1 MIYSHLKKSR
11 FVRTL
16 LLVFNNS
23 SLHRKIVLTYFFFVF
38 ILVGILAASIYTFT
52 ASAIR
57 TQNTFSLQQGFNQAS
72 SYLTYKLNGISSS
85 SDMVIYNV
93 SLNDVLNK
101 DLQSYSVM
109 DQIADSKMILHLMKS
124 MQESEDIKRAR
135 IYVPDSLIF
144 SGNNV
149 NICPLSQA
157 QSASWWTPLFQKKG
171 LHLFVGNDS
180 LEDTTYRDGACIA
193 LIRAMYR
200 QDNYS
205 ELSFILRLDIPLQTV
220 EGILNSANYTFDSCT
235 LLLDHTGKIIANSNI
250 GDPFPLLETTPG
262 KLTLPS
268 FAEDA
273 VVPIQ
278 LDGQKYMAMQ
288 SSIRGTEWN
297 MVTLVPYSSFIL
309 AITSLVKIICGV
321 SALIL
326 LLAWFLSKPVA
337 YTITKRIDSL
347 CGYMQQTKDGIL
359 KEVPDMI
366 YKDEIGTLTENY
378 NFMIARIHTLL
389 HENYQMGRELKSAEY
404 KALQSQINPH
414 FLYNT
419 LDMISWLSYQQKPE
433 QINSVVYSLAS
444 FYKLS
449 LNKGKYIVPISD
461 EISHVSYYMKIQ
473 DLRFSGEIRFLTDID
488 PVILQYSIPKITLQP
503 IVENAL
509 FHGILEKKSKSGQIT
524 IHGLLSGEEV
534 ILIVADDGVGIPP
547 AQLGKLLEPSAS
559 DEHQGDTGSHYG
571 LRNINKRMKLQYG
584 EQYGLSFESRPG
596 EGTKV
601 ILHLPSLHVDELT

>member
-23 SLHRKIVLTYFFFVF
+23 SLHRKIVFTYFFFVF

-52 ASAIR
+52 ASTIR

-72 SYLTYKLNGISSS
+72 SYLTYKLSGISSS

-157 QSASWWTPLFQKKG
+157 QSAPWWTPLFQKKG

-180 LEDTTYRDGACIA
+180 LEDTTYRDGECIA

-347 CGYMQQTKDGIL
+347 CGYMQQTKDGLL

-433 QINSVVYSLAS
+433 QISSVVYSLAS

-461 EISHVSYYMKIQ
+461 EISHVTYYMKIQ

-524 IHGLLSGEEV
+524 IHGLHSGEEV

-547 AQLGKLLEPSAS
+547 AQLEELLEPSAS

-571 LRNINKRMKLQYG
+571 LCNINKRMKLQYG

>member
-52 ASAIR
+52 ASTIR

-72 SYLTYKLNGISSS
+72 SYLTYKLSGISSS

-157 QSASWWTPLFQKKG
+157 QSAPWWTPLFQKKG

-180 LEDTTYRDGACIA
+180 LEDTTYRDGECIA

-297 MVTLVPYSSFIL
+297 MLTLVPYSSFIL

-347 CGYMQQTKDGIL
+347 CGYMQQTKDGLL

-433 QINSVVYSLAS
+433 QISSVVYSLAS

-461 EISHVSYYMKIQ
+461 EISHVTYYMKIQ

-488 PVILQYSIPKITLQP
+488 PFILQYSIPKITLQP

-547 AQLGKLLEPSAS
+547 AQLEELLEPSAS
-559 DEHQGDTGSHYG
+559 DEHQSDTGSHYG
-571 LRNINKRMKLQYG
+571 LCNINKRMKLQYG

>member
-57 TQNTFSLQQGFNQAS
+57 TRNTFSLQQGFNQAS

-205 ELSFILRLDIPLQTV
+205 ELSFILRLDIPLRTV

-433 QINSVVYSLAS
+433 QISSVVYSLAS

-461 EISHVSYYMKIQ
+461 EISHVTYYMKIQ

-547 AQLGKLLEPSAS
+547 AQLEELLEPSAS
-559 DEHQGDTGSHYG
+559 DEHQSDTGSHYG
-571 LRNINKRMKLQYG
+571 LCNINKRMKLQYG
-584 EQYGLSFESRPG
+584 EHYGLSFESRPG